1 MRKRTKRIIA
11 DGLLFVGIL
20 ALTMAAVF
28 RGEDL
33 AAVRRAIHSCDERWL
48 LPGLG
53 CVGLFLGGEAVI
65 LRLLLRSEGQRLGL
79 GRCWLV
85 SSVGFFFSAVTPSAG
100 GGQPMQVYFL
110 RKEQVP
116 VAVSTVTLMAVTLTY
131 KLVLVAAGLGMAA
144 FRPDFLRE
152 HFGNMLFLFWIG
164 MGLTCGFVALL
175 ITLIF
180 HPHLARTL
188 AGRTLDI
195 LERLRLLRGDGAA
208 RRQRLW
214 AAMDRYHETAAYFK
228 SHMGLMALVQAIT
241 FAQRFAL
248 FTVPWLVCRAMG
260 LAGVR
265 WMDAALLQA
274 SISVAADMLPLPG
287 GLGVTEG
294 LFLTVFETTFGA
306 ANVLPAMVLSRG
318 TEFYCRL
325 LVSAVFTLAA
335 ALILGRHR
343 KREVSA

>member
-1 MRKRTKRIIA
+1 MSKKAKRVAA
-11 DGLLFVGIL
+11 DGLLFAAIL
-20 ALTMAAVF
+20 GLTVYAVF
-28 RGEDL
+28 HGEDL
-33 AAVRRAIHSCDERWL
+33 PAARQAIRSCDGRWL
-48 LPGLG
+48 IPGLA
-53 CVGLFLGGEAVI
+53 CVAAFIGGEAVI

-85 SSVGFFFSAVTPSAG
+85 SATGFFFSAVTPSAG

-110 RKEQVP
+110 RKEKVP
-116 VAVSTVTLMAVTLTY
+116 VAVSAVTLMAVTLTY
-131 KLVLVAAGLGMAA
+131 KLVLVTVGLGMIV
-144 FRPDFLRE
+144 FRLDYLRE
-152 HFGNMLFLFWIG
+152 HFGNMFFLFWIG

-175 ITLIF
+175 MILIF
-180 HPHLARTL
+180 HPRIARSL

-195 LERLRLLRGDGAA
+195 LERLRILRGDKTA
-208 RRQRLW
+208 RRERLW

-241 FAQRFAL
+241 FVQRFVL

-260 LAGVR
+260 LTGVR
-265 WMDAALLQA
+265 WTDVVFLQA
-274 SISVAADMLPLPG
+274 SISAAADMLPLPG

-294 LFLTVFETTFGA
+294 LFLTVFEPVFGSL
-306 ANVLPAMVLSRG
+306 VLPAMVLSRG

-343 KREVSA
+343 KREVCA